1 MPVSGLMRSWAA
13 QAMSL
18 VFSSLMRFISSLR
31 WTMVSNAMA
40 VSSHRFCF
48 SLSVSPSGRGL
59 VSMMHK
65 VPSLWPSGAVSGTPG
80 ETRVNM

>member
-1 MPVSGLMRSWAA
+1 
-13 QAMSL
+13 
-18 VFSSLMRFISSLR
+18 
-31 WTMVSNAMA
+31 VSNAMA
-40 VSSHRFCF
+40 VSSRRFCF

-65 VPSLWPSGAVSGTPG
+65 VPNLWPSGAVSGTPG